1 MVTDTVWLGSTA
13 ATAKL
18 ELLTLPETATEV
30 WGEVSADG
38 GRTWARWENFQP
50 REDDS
55 GYAAM
60 FSLSDSSPRH
70 FRVRTSNSREA
81 LYWRSDAF
89 LLPENGTEDQGG
101 NRGGS
106 ITLEPGDK
114 IFQYTDGVTEA
125 ADGDN
130 QLCGMERLERV
141 LRENTGKDPDVT
153 LALEERE
160 IGGLGI
166 FMVKKS
172 MDKMFYRRRGRQ
184 NVLTV
189 FKQF

>member
-38 GRTWARWENFQP
+38 GRTWARWENFQL

-101 NRGGS
+101 NRGRQYHAHRPGPHTRTCAKPGS
-106 ITLEPGDK
+106 KRHAISGANAGPGSTRSNPGTAGT
-114 IFQYTDGVTEA
+114 YPRTCGTRAVCCPRPDGLRPVR
-125 ADGDN
+125 
-130 QLCGMERLERV
+130 CGHH
-141 LRENTGKDPDVT
+141 P
-153 LALEERE
+153 
-160 IGGLGI
+160 GGAI
-166 FMVKKS
+166 
-172 MDKMFYRRRGRQ
+172 
-184 NVLTV
+184 
-189 FKQF
+189 

>member
-38 GRTWARWENFQP
+38 GRTWARWENFQL

-106 ITLEPGDK
+106 ITPIAPVRTPAPVQSPEVSVTPSPEPTPAPAVPAPTPGT
-114 IFQYTDGVTEA
+114 YPRTCGTRAVCCPRPDGLRPVR
-125 ADGDN
+125 
-130 QLCGMERLERV
+130 CGHH
-141 LRENTGKDPDVT
+141 P
-153 LALEERE
+153 
-160 IGGLGI
+160 GGAI
-166 FMVKKS
+166 KKR
-172 MDKMFYRRRGRQ
+172 K
-184 NVLTV
+184 
-189 FKQF
+189 

>member
-1 MVTDTVWLGSTA
+1 VVTDTVWLGSTA

-38 GRTWARWENFQP
+38 GRTWARWENFQL

-81 LYWRSDAF
+81 LYWCSDAF

-106 ITLEPGDK
+106 ITPIAPVRTPAPVQSPEVSVTPSPEP
-114 IFQYTDGVTEA
+114 TPAPAVPAPTPEPPEPTPAPA
-125 ADGDN
+125 AQG
-130 QLCGMERLERV
+130 LFAV
-141 LRENTGKDPDVT
+141 LG
-153 LALEERE
+153 
-160 IGGLGI
+160 
-166 FMVKKS
+166 
-172 MDKMFYRRRGRQ
+172 
-184 NVLTV
+184 LTV
-189 FKQF
+189 CGLFGAAITRAGPFKKRK

>member
-38 GRTWARWENFQP
+38 GRTWARWENFQL

-70 FRVRTSNSREA
+70 FRVRTSNSRA
-81 LYWRSDAF
+81 ATGAAVSRPSPRSAH
-89 LLPENGTEDQGG
+89 PH
-101 NRGGS
+101 
-106 ITLEPGDK
+106 
-114 IFQYTDGVTEA
+114 
-125 ADGDN
+125 
-130 QLCGMERLERV
+130 LCKAR
-141 LRENTGKDPDVT
+141 K
-153 LALEERE
+153 
-160 IGGLGI
+160 
-166 FMVKKS
+166 
-172 MDKMFYRRRGRQ
+172 
-184 NVLTV
+184 
-189 FKQF
+189 